1 MQIEEFSYKE
11 QLFTIDPSLFNDI
24 NNEQRVYE
32 ILKPTRADLFETFE
46 GEEDEETRVRRI
58 AREQLIELGETRIL
72 EKYLRR

>member
-32 ILKPTRADLFETFE
+32 ILKPTRADFFGTLE

-72 EKYLRR
+72 KKYLRR